1 MQMALIYHSVPLAV
15 ILNPKYRDF
24 MYRFGKNTK
33 HIIDC
38 HEANEE
44 VIARFKS
51 QQLSSRHA
59 LVCPSLIPMSPVVL
73 NN

>member
-1 MQMALIYHSVPLAV
+1 MQMAIIYHSVPLAV

-51 QQLSSRHA
+51 Q
-59 LVCPSLIPMSPVVL
+59 
-73 NN
+73 